1 MGIHMSHHRVR
12 PVAVYHSHCMT
23 WFRLF
28 CHSCPCRVTRW
39 EFPGCTALCTK
50 ASSHSLHQADIP
62 SWQNSRSWYRLPQSR
77 MSCRTF
83 CLCFVLPGCMKRMN
97 WHRWRV
103 NIYSNWWCCPRI
115 NPGIV
120 WACHH
125 PLPKSHPPHPAVKKS
140 CFLHRMNDSSRYCWP
155 YLPRLQSPLSRHMTW
170 KNFVLRRLK
179 ALCYRQSL
187 YQRLHIC
194 RYRVWHLTRER
205 IFRQRRWQS
214 VRHHNNCRDSAHRHH
229 QNLMYR
235 NCHHSPQ
242 DYICRFLSPLNP
254 YHRLLPCRHRN

>member
-1 MGIHMSHHRVR
+1 MMLSEDK
-12 PVAVYHSHCMT
+12 S
-23 WFRLF
+23 
-28 CHSCPCRVTRW
+28 
-39 EFPGCTALCTK
+39 
-50 ASSHSLHQADIP
+50 
-62 SWQNSRSWYRLPQSR
+62 
-77 MSCRTF
+77 
-83 CLCFVLPGCMKRMN
+83 
-97 WHRWRV
+97 WHRISMSPSSAKV
-103 NIYSNWWCCPRI
+103 TSTTS
-115 NPGIV
+115 G
-120 WACHH
+120 
-125 PLPKSHPPHPAVKKS
+125 SEKS
-140 CFLHRMNDSSRYCWP
+140 CFLHRMNDSSKYCWQ

-187 YQRLHIC
+187 YLRLHIC

-229 QNLMYR
+229 QNLMYH

-254 YHRLLPCRHRN
+254 YHRLLPCRHRNWWARVGHLYHVVITVGFVVSETCRDFIGPGIIYIKWILNRLIIGL